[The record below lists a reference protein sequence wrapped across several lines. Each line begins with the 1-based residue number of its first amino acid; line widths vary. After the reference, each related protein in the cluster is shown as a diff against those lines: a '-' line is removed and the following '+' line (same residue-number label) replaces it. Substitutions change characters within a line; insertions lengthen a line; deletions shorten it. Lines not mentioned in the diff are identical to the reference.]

1 MAKRMKLWQTTFIPC
16 QDKSITEVKY
26 IPTFVEFHGI
36 SYPLAKL
43 QVNCD
48 RNKASIYQSSRQVL
62 IPPNITS
69 RLKLPRGFFFAL
81 CVTIFVSSSMRD
93 VKKWILS

>member
-1 MAKRMKLWQTTFIPC
+1 MAKRMELWQTTFIPC

-26 IPTFVEFHGI
+26 ILTFVEFHGI

-48 RNKASIYQSSRQVL
+48 RNKASIYRY
-62 IPPNITS
+62 
-69 RLKLPRGFFFAL
+69 FFAL